1 MLTRTKDLSTGAP
14 IWTGYSAPAVPTE
27 KLTADTK
34 ADVVVIGAGIS
45 GAMAAEELSEAGF
58 SVVILDRR
66 KPLTGSTFASTALLQ
81 YDIDTPL
88 TVLGK
93 QIGLEDAARAWRR
106 SKLGL
111 ESLAAKIAALQI
123 RCDLARRHS
132 VYLNGDILDADGL
145 RDEQVARNAV
155 GLRTEYLTT
164 KMLKERYGIRR
175 KAALEVIDSIAVNP
189 VKLAAGFL
197 LAALRRGARIFSP
210 VAVTA
215 IERHRGGADV
225 VTDDGPVL
233 TASHVVFASGYELP
247 KYVSVKDH
255 QIVSTWAIATRPQ
268 RENLW
273 PGEAFL
279 WESSD
284 PYLYIRTTK
293 DGRVICGGEDED
305 FSDEEQRDA
314 LLRMKTKQLSA
325 KLEKLLPRLDTTAE
339 YAWTGCF
346 GGTSDD
352 LPSIGPLP
360 GMANCYGVLAFG
372 GNGIVFSRVAAEVVR
387 AKLTGQD
394 DPEADLFAFR

>member
-1 MLTRTKDLSTGAP
+1 LLTRTKDLSTGASV
-14 IWTGYSAPAVPTE
+14 WTGYSAPAIQTE
-27 KLTADTK
+27 KLIADTK
-34 ADVVVIGAGIS
+34 ADVVVIGAGVS
-45 GAMAAEELSEAGF
+45 GAMVAEELSEAGF
-58 SVVILDRR
+58 SVVVLDRR
-66 KPLTGSTFASTALLQ
+66 KPLMGSTSASTALLQ

-88 TVLGK
+88 TVLAK
-93 QIGLEDAARAWRR
+93 QIGLDDAARAWRR

-111 ESLAAKIAALQI
+111 ESLAAKTAALQI

-145 RDEQVARNAV
+145 RKEQIARNAI

-164 KMLKERYGIRR
+164 KMLRERYGIRR

-197 LAALRRGARIFSP
+197 LSALQRGAKIYSP

-215 IERHRGGADV
+215 VDRHRSGADV
-225 VTDDGPVL
+225 ITENGPVVI
-233 TASHVVFASGYELP
+233 AKHVVFATGYELP
-247 KYVSVKDH
+247 KYVSLKNH
-255 QIVSTWAIATRPQ
+255 QVVSTWAIATRPQ

-279 WESSD
+279 WEASD

-293 DGRVICGGEDED
+293 NGHVICGGEDEE
-305 FSDEEQRDA
+305 FSDEERRDA
-314 LLRMKTKQLSA
+314 LLPIKTKQLSA
-325 KLEKLLPRLDTTAE
+325 KLGKLLPQLDTTAE

-372 GNGIVFSRVAAEVVR
+372 GNGITFSRIAAEVVR
-387 AKLTGQD
+387 AKLTGRD